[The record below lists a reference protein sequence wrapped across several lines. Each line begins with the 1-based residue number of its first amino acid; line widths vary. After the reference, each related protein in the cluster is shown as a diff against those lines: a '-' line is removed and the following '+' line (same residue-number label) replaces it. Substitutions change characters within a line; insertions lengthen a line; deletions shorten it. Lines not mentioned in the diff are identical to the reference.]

1 MKKFLIALSIFSL
14 TGCATNPLASPAPL
28 ASTTIDEKGLIIAL
42 QTFDTLL
49 TAVDKLV
56 AVGVITAGSPH
67 AIAMADA
74 INKAKIAYQ
83 AASAAQRAGNSA
95 SYITA
100 IGQAQVAI
108 ANINQLVKGN

>member
-1 MKKFLIALSIFSL
+1 MKKILIALSIVAL
-14 TGCATNPLASPAPL
+14 GACATNPLAAPAPL

-56 AVGVITAGSPH
+56 AVGVIKPGSPR
-67 AIAMADA
+67 ALQIADA
-74 INKAKIAYQ
+74 IHTGKLAFQ
-83 AASAAQRAGNSA
+83 AASAAQRAGNSG

-108 ANINQLVKGN
+108 ANINQLIKG